1 MDPSPLKQ
9 LGSTIRQ
16 RRQELGLSQED
27 LAEKSGLHR
36 NYIGGVERGERNVGF
51 VNLTKIAEG
60 LDLPLSRLMR
70 MMEDGA
76 SD

>member
-1 MDPSPLKQ
+1 MDSSTPLTQ

-36 NYIGGVERGERNVGF
+36 NYIGGVERGERNIGF
-51 VNLTKIAEG
+51 INLVRVAEA
-60 LDLPLSRLMR
+60 LEMPLSRLMKE
-70 MMEDGA
+70 MEEAG
-76 SD
+76 